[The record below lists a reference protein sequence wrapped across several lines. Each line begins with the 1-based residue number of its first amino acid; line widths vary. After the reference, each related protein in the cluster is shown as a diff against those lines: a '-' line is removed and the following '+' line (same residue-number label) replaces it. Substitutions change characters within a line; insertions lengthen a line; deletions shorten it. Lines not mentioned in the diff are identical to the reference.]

1 MGEGV
6 AEDTARIEEIWNDCR
21 IRFGPGRNFLFGK
34 FCNAAAMF
42 APVVSRLTT
51 HVVALNDVSAAYRD
65 AVQALPEMI

>member
-6 AEDTARIEEIWNDCR
+6 TEDIARIKEIWNDCR
-21 IRFGPGRNFLFGK
+21 TRFGAGRDFLFGK
-34 FCNAAAMF
+34 FCNADAMF

-51 HVVALNDVSAAYRD
+51 HVVALNDVAAAYWD